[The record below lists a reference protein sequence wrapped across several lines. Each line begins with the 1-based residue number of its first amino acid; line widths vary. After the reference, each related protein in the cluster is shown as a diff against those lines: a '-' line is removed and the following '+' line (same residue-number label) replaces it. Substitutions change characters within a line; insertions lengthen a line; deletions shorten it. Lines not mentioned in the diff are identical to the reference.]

1 VQVDCSFLTSMAA
14 PSSHGQLTYADR
26 ARKAQAIRSPNQVQ
40 QPTGPPSPSK
50 KSPNS
55 DQKPHKSAAVNV
67 WDRRKEELAARSQ
80 SREIIPNAPSEDDDD
95 DPFVVRSS
103 RARPHVPVTTE
114 GLEDW
119 PEVGKSIQP
128 PTADEPRPANGG
140 QNSRKGLSFCFFPYT

>member
-1 VQVDCSFLTSMAA
+1 MQADCSFLTSMAA
-14 PSSHGQLTYADR
+14 PLSHGQLTYADR
-26 ARKAQAIRSPNQVQ
+26 ARKAQAISSPNKVQ

-80 SREIIPNAPSEDDDD
+80 PREIIPNVPSEDDDD

-128 PTADEPRPANGG
+128 PTTDEPRPANGG
-140 QNSRKGLSFCFFPYT
+140 QNSRKGLSFCLFPYT